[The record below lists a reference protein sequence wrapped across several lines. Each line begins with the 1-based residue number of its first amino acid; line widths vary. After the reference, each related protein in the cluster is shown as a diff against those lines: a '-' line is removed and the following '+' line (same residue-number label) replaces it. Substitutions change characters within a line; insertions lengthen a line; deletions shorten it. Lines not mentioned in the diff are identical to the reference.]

1 MADLGRTKRIPN
13 KDVTNILQLIK
24 DRDGALT
31 ANTPIPNQAFPI
43 ETSNDGKPACIY
55 FNGFASEMLNF
66 LTQVHHRATV
76 YRERHGK
83 RATGLEFCCYGYRD
97 HNGDIVI
104 CDVDSTSIDE
114 IANHDGSVNIS
125 KLASHNPTK
134 DTRIDS
140 TARMFEYIRHSGVV
154 PNGFGKE
161 PVALLGLIRPEDTI
175 TVQKYTPLL
184 KEMADVVLPGN
195 AKVPTEFSTGVL
207 IVPPAEMVKT
217 KEGYKQITPSL
228 ECALIRHELTN
239 KNYANPV
246 EITNI
251 TKAFGKTKNG
261 DVVVPMSQNRQ
272 NLNGLPLPKLNI
284 RTPKEAVTQEESSAN
299 EFERDYEH
307 TI

>member
-13 KDVTNILQLIK
+13 KDVANILGAIK

-43 ETSNDGKPACIY
+43 ETSHDGRPACIY
-55 FNGFASEMLNF
+55 FDEFASEMLNF

-76 YRERHGK
+76 YRERNEK

-97 HNGDIVI
+97 HNGDIII
-104 CDVDSTSIDE
+104 CDIDSSSIDE
-114 IANHDGSVNIS
+114 ISNHDGSVNIA
-125 KLASHNPTK
+125 KLASHTPTRE
-134 DTRIDS
+134 TRIDS
-140 TARMFEYIRHSGVV
+140 TARMFEYVRHSGII
-154 PNGFGKE
+154 PSGIGKE

-175 TVQKYTPLL
+175 TVKKYTPLL

-195 AKVPTEFSTGVL
+195 AKVTTDFSTGVL
-207 IVPPAEMVKT
+207 VVPPSEMVKT
-217 KEGYKQITPSL
+217 KEGYKQLPPSL
-228 ECALIRHELTN
+228 ECALIRHEITN
-239 KNYANPV
+239 RSYANPV
-246 EITNI
+246 EITNV
-251 TKAFGKTKNG
+251 TKAFGKTKTSG
-261 DVVVPMSQNRQ
+261 DVVIPMSQNRQ

-284 RTPKEAVTQEESSAN
+284 REKEETPDQTQVN